1 MYSFSIVKFCYVK
14 YLLGTNTTRRIN
26 NYTPVNNLMFQKTVS
41 YGLIFKDL
49 TLVGSAS
56 VRLVDEGLFG

>member
-1 MYSFSIVKFCYVK
+1 MTLMLTSFNSF
-14 YLLGTNTTRRIN
+14 TNTTRRIN
-26 NYTPVNNLMFQKTVS
+26 DYTPVNNLMFQKTVS

>member
-1 MYSFSIVKFCYVK
+1 
-14 YLLGTNTTRRIN
+14 
-26 NYTPVNNLMFQKTVS
+26 MFQKTVS

-56 VRLVDEGLFG
+56 VRLVDEGLFGWSKFE

>member
-1 MYSFSIVKFCYVK
+1 MTLMLISFNSF
-14 YLLGTNTTRRIN
+14 TNTTRRIN
-26 NYTPVNNLMFQKTVS
+26 NYTLVNNLMFQKTVS